1 MRRSCRR
8 SSLSVAVRHIVFAC
22 VVTID
27 GFALWSGHK
36 SASAGYVF
44 SRPVDGNAASTI
56 VVTTASDADNG
67 DVSSVAAL
75 HANPGPDGVSLRE
88 AIIATNSDPGRYTI
102 SFATAFVIQLDVAL
116 PALQGGNVT
125 IQGPVTIRGGAPSIP
140 TPFSWGLLISSS
152 GNRLS
157 ALSIEGFFISGIHIS
172 PAPGAPPTGV
182 TYADNTV
189 EGLTIRG
196 VRVGVD
202 LGPFFHP
209 ACPTSGPC
217 PAHNAYVN
225 TTIVDNLIES
235 SHFGIRLDLSGM
247 RGDVLDGATIARNT
261 IRLGTVAAPGAAA
274 PIQIDV
280 GGWSDSSRI
289 AHVTVA
295 DNTIE
300 STQAGGDGAIFIGS
314 GLQRA
319 RHSIIEDIFVVRN
332 RIHVERPN
340 ASVPCCYGIIVDAGS
355 DYFTFN
361 DSGFPDDNVVRRVE
375 VSDNE
380 MAGAL
385 ASGVR
390 LQAGADGGGSR
401 NRVEV
406 VKVRRNVMSSTI
418 LGRGVY
424 LWAGQIGEGL
434 TVTGNSVTDVEIDAN
449 VITTGQ
455 GESTADT
462 DTATAGGV
470 VLIGGSEGGRDGSIS
485 DVRITS
491 NNITTSY
498 AAVRLIG
505 GLSRSP
511 LGTDRAQGNSIRC
524 VRITGNRLVGAPV
537 AVSALANV
545 GNAVENSLIFFMPDT
560 GNVQMPDIAST
571 GSALQDPVSTGC

>member
-1 MRRSCRR
+1 
-8 SSLSVAVRHIVFAC
+8 LSI
-22 VVTID
+22 
-27 GFALWSGHK
+27 GGSALWFGHTPALGGYLFPHTTDGDT
-36 SASAGYVF
+36 ASI
-44 SRPVDGNAASTI
+44 I

-75 HANPGPDGVSLRE
+75 LANPGPDGVSLRE

-102 SFATAFVIQLDVAL
+102 SFATAFVIQLNVAL
-116 PALQGGNVT
+116 PPLQGGNVT
-125 IQGPVTIRGGAPSIP
+125 IQGPVTIRGGGAPSVP
-140 TPFSWGLLISSS
+140 TPYSWGFLISSS

-157 ALSIEGFFISGIHIS
+157 ALTVEGFFIAGIHIS
-172 PAPGAPPTGV
+172 PAPGGPLPTGV
-182 TYADNTV
+182 TFADNSV

-202 LGPFFHP
+202 LGSFFNP
-209 ACPTSGPC
+209 ACPSGGPC
-217 PAHNAYVN
+217 PTHNAYLN
-225 TTIVDNLIES
+225 TTIVDNVIES
-235 SHFGIRLDLSGM
+235 SHFGIRLDLVNVSGA
-247 RGDVLDGATIARNT
+247 VLDGATIARNT
-261 IRLGTVAAPGAAA
+261 IRLGTPAAPGAAA
-274 PIQIDV
+274 AIQIDV
-280 GGWSDSSRI
+280 AGWSDSSRV
-289 AHVTVA
+289 ANVTVA

-319 RHSIIEDIFVVRN
+319 RHSIIEDVLVVRN
-332 RIHVERPN
+332 RIHVERPS

-361 DSGFPDDNVVRRVE
+361 ESGFPDDNVVRRVE

-401 NRVEV
+401 NRVEA
-406 VKVRRNVMSSTI
+406 VKVRRNVISSTI

-424 LWAGQIGEGL
+424 LWAGQIGDGL

-449 VITTGQ
+449 IVTTGQ
-455 GESTADT
+455 GEPTADT

-470 VLIGGSEGGRDGSIS
+470 VLIGGAEGGRNGSIS

-511 LGTDRAQGNSIRC
+511 MGADRAQGNSIRC

-537 AVSALANV
+537 AVFALANV
-545 GNAVENSLIFFMPDT
+545 GNAVDNSLSFFMPDT

-571 GSALQDPVSTGC
+571 GSALQDPHSTGC